1 MTITPAARATAGL
14 GFTQIVGW
22 GTTFLMPSVLGR
34 RMEDALGIPSE
45 VVFSGITV
53 MFAVGAICAP
63 RIGRLI
69 DRTGA
74 RTLMAVGSV
83 VYALSL
89 AALACSQGLV
99 SYLLCWAGLGVASTL
114 ALSTPSSIAVAQVA
128 GPGARR
134 AIGMLAII
142 GGFAS
147 TVFWPLSG
155 ALDVAVGWR
164 GTLLVYAAIHL
175 FACAP
180 IHLLV
185 LPRRP
190 PTHHLSATSVPA
202 PTGVPP
208 EVRSRAFLLLSLTL
222 STGAFVFTGAMV
234 HMIEIFRGLGH
245 PAASAV
251 LLASLI
257 GPAQVTI
264 RLFELLFGHRYS
276 IMNSAVVGSAMLPF
290 ALGLALLA
298 GGNFAVAVVC
308 IAAYGTSNGLKAV
321 QRATLPLALFGRGQF
336 GAYMGRLALPQGIVS
351 AAAPPVV
358 AAVLS
363 YFGATGALWLTFVA
377 GTASL
382 VAMILLARL
391 ARTVA
396 SLTLRQKVDLDHG
409 AAGQTSDADAGPRRP
424 PVGRE
429 IAGIDFVHARVVGL
443 EIGDVD
449 ARADHVL
456 EAELEAGQH
465 DLEILHHPHRLALDV
480 GRQGLAVVVG
490 PGRHLAGDEA
500 PAVDLDGMAERRD
513 RSWRAGDHEK
523 KRCAHGSLHSIVEA
537 GTIDIRRIA
546 ANRRRRHDLQG
557 PQETG
562 ARDGGRARRHAG
574 FRRGCGGLS
583 RQASSGVAA
592 GLNATAS
599 SPAPNWHG

>member
-1 MTITPAARATAGL
+1 MSVSPAAKVTGLATAGL

-34 RMEDALGIPSE
+34 RMEDSLGIPSE
-45 VVFSGITV
+45 IVFSGITV
-53 MFAVGAICAP
+53 MFAVGAICSP
-63 RIGRLI
+63 RVGRLI

-74 RTLMAVGSV
+74 RTIMASGSV

-89 AALACSQGLV
+89 AALAFSQGLV
-99 SYLLCWAGLGVASTL
+99 TYLLCWAGLGIASTL
-114 ALSTPSSIAVAQVA
+114 ALSTPSSIAIAQVA
-128 GPGARR
+128 GAAARR

-164 GTLLVYAAIHL
+164 GTLLIYAA
-175 FACAP
+175 

-185 LPRRP
+185 LPSRP
-190 PTHHLSATSVPA
+190 PTHHLSAAAAPV

-208 EVRSRAFLLLSLTL
+208 EVRSRAYLLLSLTL

-321 QRATLPLALFGRGQF
+321 QRATLPLALFGRSQF

-382 VAMILLARL
+382 IAMILLARL
-391 ARTVA
+391 ARTV
-396 SLTLRQKVDLDHG
+396 R
-409 AAGQTSDADAGPRRP
+409 
-424 PVGRE
+424 
-429 IAGIDFVHARVVGL
+429 
-443 EIGDVD
+443 
-449 ARADHVL
+449 
-456 EAELEAGQH
+456 
-465 DLEILHHPHRLALDV
+465 
-480 GRQGLAVVVG
+480 
-490 PGRHLAGDEA
+490 
-500 PAVDLDGMAERRD
+500 
-513 RSWRAGDHEK
+513 
-523 KRCAHGSLHSIVEA
+523 
-537 GTIDIRRIA
+537 
-546 ANRRRRHDLQG
+546 
-557 PQETG
+557 
-562 ARDGGRARRHAG
+562 
-574 FRRGCGGLS
+574 
-583 RQASSGVAA
+583 
-592 GLNATAS
+592 
-599 SPAPNWHG
+599 